1 MLAGYLVWLV
11 CHAQWPFARLSLRQL
26 AIAGVAALGPTGE
39 AFEATRAA
47 VPLISPLPTNNDN
60 AKLTP
65 TGLEDQPVA
74 VRAGAW
80 ITRRGHTIEMRTSE
94 EHFVVFGR
102 VKDPYCMPGAVG
114 LDWPGFAISTR
125 LISLSILPSPDDVTS
140 FILRWLF
147 GQGVIVA
154 LILSIKALYGWY
166 SLAKG
171 AAAATRKF
179 APTIKV
185 TRDQLHAVRL
195 YGLVLPVIVLSLIGT
210 IIWIWGIATLIHKQI
225 ATGGAYSSAPY
236 GLFALLL
243 GVIGI
248 SILWAVA
255 VSAINGSGGGT
266 DISPAGGI
274 VPAIVLAVIVAV
286 VISIHDRQRAAK
298 WPSMGSFSRPSSLA
312 QRRL

>member
-1 MLAGYLVWLV
+1 
-11 CHAQWPFARLSLRQL
+11 
-26 AIAGVAALGPTGE
+26 
-39 AFEATRAA
+39 
-47 VPLISPLPTNNDN
+47 
-60 AKLTP
+60 
-65 TGLEDQPVA
+65 
-74 VRAGAW
+74 
-80 ITRRGHTIEMRTSE
+80 
-94 EHFVVFGR
+94 
-102 VKDPYCMPGAVG
+102 MPGAVG
-114 LDWPGFAISTR
+114 LDWSGFAISTR

-166 SLAKG
+166 CLAKG
-171 AAAATRKF
+171 AAAASGKV
-179 APTIKV
+179 ASTIKV
-185 TRDQLHAVRL
+185 RRDQLHAVRL

-225 ATGGAYSSAPY
+225 ATGGAFSSAPY

-255 VSAINGSGGGT
+255 ASVINGSGGGAN
-266 DISPAGGI
+266 ISPAAGI

-286 VISIHDRQRAAK
+286 VVSIHAK
-298 WPSMGSFSRPSSLA
+298 PSPPVGTDKLKLECDQDASYGHCASVGSDDVIALDIIGSNVYTLCNEGYSLHFIDNHGQDLDTTTGVGCLTTDSFILGGSSPYIKFGVPIHSSTGKPFCGRWVITLQVDNPSGAVISTA
-312 QRRL
+312 RYETNVRC